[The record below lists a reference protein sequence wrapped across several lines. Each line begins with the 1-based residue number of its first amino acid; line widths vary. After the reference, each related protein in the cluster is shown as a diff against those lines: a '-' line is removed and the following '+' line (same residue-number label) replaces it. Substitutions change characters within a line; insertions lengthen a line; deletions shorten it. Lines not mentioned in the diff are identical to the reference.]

1 MGPEHRN
8 AMMTEATPPNRC
20 RIVLIAP
27 AGETPE
33 QFEARLRQAI
43 AGGDIASLIVP
54 AFGRDEAAFQAFA
67 ARIVPVAQNAGIAV
81 VIADDTRIAGR
92 VGADGIHLECGR
104 EDLEEAIERHQAK
117 MMVGVG
123 GAKTRDDALELGE
136 ARPDYM
142 FFGRFG
148 YDNKPEPHNR
158 NLALGR
164 WWAEVVEIPCIV
176 MAGSDIASVEA
187 VAATGAEFVALSSA
201 VFGDGIDPKQAVE
214 KANALLDETAPRID
228 FAESD

>member
-67 ARIVPVAQNAGIAV
+67 ARIVPVAQDAGIAV

-92 VGADGIHLECGR
+92 VGADGIHLECDR

-214 KANALLDETAPRID
+214 KANALLDETAPRFD
-228 FAESD
+228 F

>member
-1 MGPEHRN
+1 
-8 AMMTEATPPNRC
+8 MMTEATSPNRC

-104 EDLEEAIERHQAK
+104 EDLEEALERHQAK

-201 VFGDGIDPKQAVE
+201 VFGDGVDPKQAVE
-214 KANALLDETAPRID
+214 KANALLDETAPRFD
-228 FAESD
+228 FVESD

>member
-1 MGPEHRN
+1 
-8 AMMTEATPPNRC
+8 MTEATTPNRC

-81 VIADDTRIAGR
+81 VIADDTRVAGR

-117 MMVGVG
+117 MMVGAG
-123 GAKTRDDALELGE
+123 GAKTRDEALELGE

-164 WWAEVVEIPCIV
+164 WWAEMVEIPCIV

-201 VFGDGIDPKQAVE
+201 VFGDGIDPKQAIE
-214 KANALLDETAPRID
+214 KANAVLDETAPR
-228 FAESD
+228 FFVESD

>member
-1 MGPEHRN
+1 
-8 AMMTEATPPNRC
+8 MMTEATPPNRC

-67 ARIVPVAQNAGIAV
+67 ARIVPVAQDAGIAV

-92 VGADGIHLECGR
+92 VGADGIHLECDR

-201 VFGDGIDPKQAVE
+201 VFGDGIDPRQAVE
-214 KANALLDETAPRID
+214 KANALLDETAPRFD
-228 FAESD
+228 FVESD